1 VNRSE
6 SDWKVNNHLLPPF
19 GFYALVHNRPSNR
32 QLPVANRSLEV
43 AIEKLPTVDGERVIA
58 EWALSEQFAYCN
70 ARTQVL
76 FGWTP
81 IQLIGAQVRWLGN
94 RRFELELRWR
104 ADRPT
109 SEPHHVFVHF
119 VNPKSK
125 RGEQIAFQGD
135 HAPDVPTT
143 QWRGEIVTRTVV
155 TVPQDWGADRYS
167 VRVGL
172 WNPKTGYR
180 IRLMGDTDDTLRV
193 IVGDLILEGSGNQI
207 TGVRL
212 ELNPNL
218 TKLPEWLKRWNTQ
231 GKLVDFS
238 FAVTD
243 GAFRFDRKNL
253 TLIPLPDH
261 QPFTVTLRLDK
272 LLGKTVRI
280 TAIEAINEDGKVVGK
295 VQFNQTRNEVTFKT
309 QTGVFGYRLVAEIK

>member
-1 VNRSE
+1 LST
-6 SDWKVNNHLLPPF
+6 
-19 GFYALVHNRPSNR
+19 LVHPIANRP
-32 QLPVANRSLEV
+32 LEV

-94 RRFELELRWR
+94 RKFELELRWR

-143 QWRGEIVTRTVV
+143 QWQGEIVTRTVV

-243 GAFRFDRKNL
+243 GAFRFDRRNL

-280 TAIEAINEDGKVVGK
+280 AAIEAINEGRKVVGK

-309 QTGVFGYRLVAEIK
+309 QTGVFGYRLVAEVK